1 MPSKVRKEASPVSA
15 STAQPAAA
23 PTAPS
28 KDAKPLGAREIRSA
42 ARREAILNAALEEFS
57 SQGFAAAR
65 LDDVAK
71 RAGVAKGTIYL
82 YFADKEALFQELARS
97 ILSPLVG
104 HLEGLAKVDVP
115 FPVLARGLVDVMVR
129 EVLGTRR
136 KDIIRLIISEGTRFP
151 ALAEFYHREVLS
163 KVFTGLRIVL
173 QRAVERGE
181 LRHREL
187 VDFPQLLASP
197 LLVAIVWNSVFGH
210 LQPLDARAMLN
221 AHIDILLGR
230 DGGGS

>member
-1 MPSKVRKEASPVSA
+1 MSSKVRK
-15 STAQPAAA
+15 QAA
-23 PTAPS
+23 PAGASSVQPVAAPS
-28 KDAKPLGAREIRSA
+28 PPSSDAKPLGAREIRSA

-97 ILSPLVG
+97 MLSPLVG

-115 FPVLARGLVDVMVR
+115 FPALARGLVDVMVR

-163 KVFTGLRIVL
+163 KVVTGLRIVL
-173 QRAVERGE
+173 QRAVDRGE